1 MLLRHSEVVRN
12 YKTLL
17 KPAPYIPLAFGNDVQ
32 AVGGSNQIAKQSHA
46 PLAGYV
52 VNASSGPSNT
62 SGPSIHLPGKIPK
75 YTTSPLVHSGPQP
88 VGYMQA
94 HAAYPIVRHK
104 RIQQAYSTY
113 NGEVV
118 VVEVR
123 MVAMPPGRVQPQL
136 IHVCPIKWLKLYID

>member
-1 MLLRHSEVVRN
+1 MLLRHSEVVHN

-46 PLAGYV
+46 PGYV

-62 SGPSIHLPGKIPK
+62 SEPSIHLPGKIPK
-75 YTTSPLVHSGPQP
+75 YATSPLVHLGPQA
-88 VGYMQA
+88 VGCMQA
-94 HAAYPIVRHK
+94 HAAYPIVWHE
-104 RIQQAYSTY
+104 RIQQTYSTY
-113 NGEVV
+113 NGKVV

-123 MVAMPPGRVQPQL
+123 MVAMSPGRIQPQL
-136 IHVCPIKWLKLYID
+136 IHVCPIK